1 MNKEIKSYWFLH
13 EEIKNCNE
21 CPCNF
26 LDGHQNYCRLLHQ
39 FDVNKDKDCPL
50 EIVTEAK
57 FGGTNNDD

>member
-1 MNKEIKSYWFLH
+1 MKKEIKSYWFLH
-13 EEIKNCNE
+13 EEIKSCND

-39 FDVNKDKDCPL
+39 FDVNKKEDCPL